1 VRVSDCI
8 AVVTGG
14 ASGLG
19 EACVRELAGNGAKA
33 AIFDL
38 AGERGEKL
46 AAELGGHVI
55 LAKADVT
62 GGKGDCP
69 LFFVQAA

>member
-1 VRVSDCI
+1 MRVSECI

-19 EACVRELAGNGAKA
+19 EACVRELAGAGAKV

-38 AGERGEKL
+38 AVE
-46 AAELGGHVI
+46 
-55 LAKADVT
+55 
-62 GGKGDCP
+62 
-69 LFFVQAA
+69 

>member
-1 VRVSDCI
+1 MRVSECI

-19 EACVRELAGNGAKA
+19 EACVRELAGAGAKV

-38 AGERGEKL
+38 AVERG
-46 AAELGGHVI
+46 
-55 LAKADVT
+55 AKT
-62 GGKGDCP
+62 GGRTGGAHRLRQGRCDER
-69 LFFVQAA
+69 

>member
-1 VRVSDCI
+1 MEGKESDMRVSECI

-19 EACVRELAGNGAKA
+19 EACVRELAGAGAKA

-38 AGERGEKL
+38 DVEKGQKL
-46 AAELGGHVI
+46 AAELGERIVI
-55 LAKADVT
+55 RQD
-62 GGKGDCP
+62 GCDER
-69 LFFVQAA
+69 